1 MMSNELEKDQMTKI
15 QIAVAYH
22 KNSELVKND
31 CLLPIQVGK
40 ACSDIDLDMQGD
52 DTGDNISS
60 KNFGYAELTA
70 IYWLW
75 KNSKADI
82 KGLFHYRRFLDL
94 NVASEHWN
102 EDIYEYPLSDKFSS
116 STFLSQLNVSEENI
130 KTLLNKYHILT
141 RRKEDLHSWSNYS
154 VREHYAAEHHG
165 EHFEKA
171 LEIIKQD
178 YPEYYASAEKLANGH
193 TSYFTNVFIMKKEEF
208 NEYCSWM
215 FDILFKIEPTLNLY
229 DKTLAPNTKK
239 ARWAGFLGERLTA
252 IYIQKQI
259 DDGQKVGE
267 FPAVI
272 LTPNNDQKW
281 YECNT
286 YDTNLYVKSQEKKE
300 IIKNKENPKQ
310 PIISVC
316 IAAYN
321 VGKYIEKC
329 LSSVINQTLQ
339 NIEIIVVND
348 GSKDN
353 TLDIIKKFAEKDKRI
368 IIVDEV
374 NQGLGC
380 ARNSALKI
388 AKGKYIHFFDGD
400 DFIAPTFLEKMVS
413 RAEKEAADVV
423 ISNHICFDDVTGNEL
438 YRSTLPH
445 TLIGSHLNIKN
456 KPDLLMLP
464 CHVWDKIYLRKIV
477 ENFIFPDRAS
487 GEDIPFWY
495 QTILKAKSV
504 TILREPLYHY
514 RMNPNSVQ
522 TKAQNVLN
530 CFNNMKT
537 TEEFIA
543 SAPYQI
549 REYFEIF
556 KQTLIGHMMYRAR
569 IALASDK
576 TFRKEFYRETK
587 HFLRNNSVNLTEEMQ
602 KKKEWFYCDFALM
615 DKIKKCKSFKQF
627 ERIINIQT
635 SSQLLF
641 SIIKY
646 KIKSMFVS
654 KKRKAKCYFKI
665 NDAISKLKFPIEYRL
680 FGIKLFK
687 LSHKGNKYTLN
698 IIGLPLFKRDVLD
711 IYEKFYIIGIP
722 CVSRN
727 KIKTKVFGITIKNNI
742 DAYLIRTFDYLGWK
756 INDVHQES
764 FDYIGYQLNDVLPKR
779 LDNIENK
786 LNDLEN

>member
-1 MMSNELEKDQMTKI
+1 MMSNEVEKNEMTKI

-22 KNSELVKND
+22 KNSELIKND

-40 ACSDIDLDMQGD
+40 ACSDVDLDMQGD

-94 NVASEHWN
+94 NVASEHWA

-116 STFLSQLNVSEENI
+116 SVFLSQLDISEKNI
-130 KTLLNKYHILT
+130 KTLLGKYLILT

-286 YDTNLYVKSQEKKE
+286 YDTNLYVKKQEKKE
-300 IIKNKENPKQ
+300 IVKNKENPKQ

-339 NIEIIVVND
+339 NIEIVVVND

-368 IIVDEV
+368 IIINQK
-374 NQGLGC
+374 NQGLGNTRNRAIEK
-380 ARNSALKI
+380 AR
-388 AKGKYIHFFDGD
+388 GKYIHLMDAD
-400 DFIAPTFLEKMVS
+400 DYMDSTFLENMVKN
-413 RAEKEAADVV
+413 AEKYNSDLVLSTHRGIDEQTL
-423 ISNHICFDDVTGNEL
+423 NTL
-438 YRSTLPH
+438 YVSTLPH
-445 TLIGSHLNIKN
+445 TLIKSGFNLTNNI
-456 KPDLLMLP
+456 DILLVP
-464 CHVWDKIYLRKIV
+464 CHVWDKIYLKKLIQNTTFTS
-477 ENFIFPDRAS
+477 EG
-487 GEDIPFWY
+487 GEDIYFWY
-495 QTILKAKSV
+495 RTALKAKNVSV
-504 TILREPLYHY
+504 HRKCEYNY
-514 RMNPNSVQ
+514 RINTKSVQ
-522 TKAQNVLN
+522 SNANYALGVFKNLRRAQELLKETKNPDIIGM
-530 CFNNMKT
+530 FN
-537 TEEFIA
+537 
-543 SAPYQI
+543 
-549 REYFEIF
+549 IF
-556 KQTLIGHMMYRAR
+556 KDVLIGHMLYRAHTL
-569 IALASDK
+569 IEKDK
-576 TFRKEFYRETK
+576 KFRLEFYKNTK
-587 HFLRNNSVNLTEEMQ
+587 IFLDNKQLSSKLI
-602 KKKEWFYCDFALM
+602 KKKEWYWTDFALM

-627 ERIINIQT
+627 EKIINIQT

-641 SIIKY
+641 NIIKY

-654 KKRKAKCYFKI
+654 KKRKEKCYFKM
-665 NDAISKLKFPIEYRL
+665 NDAISKLKFPIEYKL

-698 IIGLPLFKRDVLD
+698 ILGLPLFKRDVLD
-711 IYEKFYIIGIP
+711 IYEKFYIIGVP

-742 DAYLIRTFDYLGWK
+742 DAYLIRTFDFLGWK
-756 INDVHQES
+756 INDVYQGS

-779 LDNIENK
+779 LDNIDNK
-786 LNDLEN
+786 LNELEK

>member
-1 MMSNELEKDQMTKI
+1 MSKI

-22 KNSELVKND
+22 KNSELIKND

-40 ACSDIDLDMQGD
+40 ACSDVDLDMQGD

-94 NVASEHWN
+94 NVASEHWA

-116 STFLSQLNVSEENI
+116 SVFLSQLDISEKNI
-130 KTLLNKYHILT
+130 KTLLDKYLILT

-178 YPEYYASAEKLANGH
+178 YPEYYASAKKLANGH
-193 TSYFTNVFIMKKEEF
+193 TSYFTNVFIMRKEEF

-286 YDTNLYVKSQEKKE
+286 YDANLYVKQQTKK
-300 IIKNKENPKQ
+300 ITITNNENSKQ

-321 VGKYIEKC
+321 VGKFLEKC
-329 LSSVINQTLQ
+329 LSSVTNQTLQ

-353 TLDIIKKFAEKDKRI
+353 TLDIIKKFAEQDKRI
-368 IIVDEV
+368 KIIDQE
-374 NQGLGC
+374 NQGLGNT
-380 ARNSALKI
+380 RNRAIKE
-388 AKGKYIHFFDGD
+388 AKGKYIHLMDAD
-400 DFIAPTFLEKMVS
+400 DYMDATFLENMVKN
-413 RAEKEAADVV
+413 AEKYNSDIVLSTHRGVDEQTLD
-423 ISNHICFDDVTGNEL
+423 TL
-438 YRSTLPH
+438 YVSTLPH
-445 TLIGSHLNIKN
+445 TLIQGKLNVKN
-456 KPDLLMLP
+456 NLDVLLVP
-464 CHVWDKIYLRKIV
+464 CHVWDKIYLKSLV
-477 ENFIFPDRAS
+477 EDITFTPEG
-487 GEDIPFWY
+487 GEDIYFWY
-495 QTILKAKSV
+495 RTILKANRVSIYRACKYNYRINSKSV
-504 TILREPLYHY
+504 QSNSKYALGVFKNLERAQILIFNTNNQEIIG
-514 RMNPNSVQ
+514 MFDIF
-522 TKAQNVLN
+522 KNVL
-530 CFNNMKT
+530 
-537 TEEFIA
+537 
-543 SAPYQI
+543 
-549 REYFEIF
+549 
-556 KQTLIGHMMYRAR
+556 LGHMLYRAR
-569 IALASDK
+569 LLIESDK
-576 TFRKEFYRETK
+576 KFRIEFYKNAKKFLEKNSLSET
-587 HFLRNNSVNLTEEMQ
+587 LE
-602 KKKEWFYCDFALM
+602 KKKYWYWTDFALM

-627 ERIINIQT
+627 EKIINIQ
-635 SSQLLF
+635 SSPQLLF
-641 SIIKY
+641 NIIRY
-646 KIKSMFVS
+646 GIKSIFVS
-654 KKRKAKCYFKI
+654 RKRKAKCYFKM

-756 INDVHQES
+756 INDVYQES

-786 LNDLEN
+786 LNDLGK

>member
-1 MMSNELEKDQMTKI
+1 MIKI
-15 QIAVAYH
+15 EIAVAYH

-31 CLLPIQVGK
+31 CLLPIQAGK

-52 DTGDNISS
+52 DTGDNISA

-94 NVASEHWN
+94 NVASKHCR
-102 EDIYEYPLSDKFSS
+102 EDVYEYPLSDKFSS
-116 STFLSQLNVSEENI
+116 SAFLSQLDISKENI
-130 KTLLNKYHILT
+130 KTLLDKYLILT
-141 RRKEDLHSWSNYS
+141 RRKEDLHAWSSYS
-154 VREHYAAEHHG
+154 VREHYVAEHHG

-178 YPEYYASAEKLANGH
+178 YPEYYTSAEKLANGH
-193 TSYFTNVFIMKKEEF
+193 TSYFTNVFIMKNDEF
-208 NEYCSWM
+208 NKYCSWI

-252 IYIQKQI
+252 VYIQKQI
-259 DDGQKVGE
+259 DDGRKVGE
-267 FPAVI
+267 FPTVI
-272 LTPNNDQKW
+272 LTPNSNQKW

-286 YDTNLYVKSQEKKE
+286 YDSDLYVKSQEKKE
-300 IIKNKENPKQ
+300 IIKNEENPRQ

-348 GSKDN
+348 GSKDG
-353 TLDIIKKFAEKDKRI
+353 TLDIIRNFAEKDERI
-368 IIVDEV
+368 IVIDQE

-380 ARNSALKI
+380 ARNSALKVV
-388 AKGKYIHFFDGD
+388 KGKYIHFLDGD
-400 DFIAPTFLEKMVS
+400 DFIASTFLEKMVE
-413 RAEKEAADVV
+413 RAEKKHADLV
-423 ISNHICFDDVTGNEL
+423 ISNHICFDDITGNEL

-445 TLIGSHLNIKN
+445 TLIGSYLNVKN
-456 KPDLLMLP
+456 TPDLLMLP
-464 CHVWDKIYLRKIV
+464 CHVWDKIYLRKVV
-477 ENFIFPDRAS
+477 ENFVFPNRSS

-495 QTILKAKSV
+495 QIIFKAKSV

-522 TKAQNVLN
+522 TKPQNVLN

-537 TEEFIA
+537 TEEYIA
-543 SAPYQI
+543 KAPYRI

-569 IALASDK
+569 IALVQDK
-576 TFRKEFYRETK
+576 NFRREFYKQTK
-587 HFLRNNSVNLTEEMQ
+587 CFLKNDSVNLTEDML
-602 KKKEWFYCDFALM
+602 KKREWFYCDFALM

-627 ERIINIQT
+627 ERIINIQ
-635 SSQLLF
+635 SSFQLLLN
-641 SIIKY
+641 ILRY
-646 KIKSMFVS
+646 RIKSMFVS
-654 KKRKAKCYFKI
+654 KKCKAKCYSKM
-665 NDAISKLKFPIEYRL
+665 NDAISKLKFPIEY
-680 FGIKLFK
+680 KLLGFK
-687 LSHKGNKYTLN
+687 IFKFTHKGNKYTLN
-698 IIGLPLFKRDVLD
+698 ILGLPLFKRDIFD

-722 CVSRN
+722 MVSRN
-727 KIKTKVFGITIKNNI
+727 KIKTKLFGITIKNDI
-742 DAYLIRTFDYLGWK
+742 DAYLIRTFDCLGWK
-756 INDVHQES
+756 INDVYQGN

-779 LDNIENK
+779 LDNIDNK
-786 LNDLEN
+786 LNELEK

>member
-1 MMSNELEKDQMTKI
+1 MMSNEVEKNEMTKI

-22 KNSELVKND
+22 KNSKLIKND

-52 DTGDNISS
+52 NTGDNISS

-116 STFLSQLNVSEENI
+116 SVFLSQLNISEENI
-130 KTLLNKYHILT
+130 KTLLNKYLIIT

-165 EHFEKA
+165 DHFEKA

-178 YPEYYASAEKLANGH
+178 YPEYYKSAEKLANGH
-193 TSYFTNVFIMKKEEF
+193 TSYFTNVFIMKKKEF
-208 NEYCSWM
+208 NKYCSWM

-300 IIKNKENPKQ
+300 IIKNKENPKH

-329 LSSVINQTLQ
+329 LSSVVNQTLQ

-368 IIVDEV
+368 IIINQK
-374 NQGLGC
+374 NQGLGNTRNNAIEK
-380 ARNSALKI
+380 AR
-388 AKGKYIHFFDGD
+388 GKYIHLMDAD
-400 DFIAPTFLEKMVS
+400 DYMDDTFLENMVKN
-413 RAEKEAADVV
+413 AEKYNSDLVLSTHKGVEEQTLDM
-423 ISNHICFDDVTGNEL
+423 L
-438 YRSTLPH
+438 YVSTLPH
-445 TLIGSHLNIKN
+445 TLLQGKIQVKN
-456 KPDLLMLP
+456 NSDVLLVP
-464 CHVWDKIYLRKIV
+464 CHVWDKIYLKTLIQDIPFTA
-477 ENFIFPDRAS
+477 EG
-487 GEDIPFWY
+487 GEDIYFWY
-495 QTILKAKSV
+495 RVILKAKDVS
-504 TILREPLYHY
+504 IHRSCEYNY
-514 RMNPNSVQ
+514 RINTKSVQ
-522 TKAQNVLN
+522 SNPKYALGVFKNLKRAQDLLE
-530 CFNNMKT
+530 KT
-537 TEEFIA
+537 NSPEIIGMF
-543 SAPYQI
+543 S
-549 REYFEIF
+549 IF
-556 KQTLIGHMMYRAR
+556 KDVLIGHMLYRAQ
-569 IALASDK
+569 ALIERDK
-576 TFRKEFYRETK
+576 KFRLDFYKNAKR
-587 HFLRNNSVNLTEEMQ
+587 FLDNKQLSSKLI
-602 KKKEWFYCDFALM
+602 KKKEWYWTDFALM
-615 DKIKKCKSFKQF
+615 DKIKKCKSFKKF
-627 ERIINIQT
+627 EKIINIQT
-635 SSQLLF
+635 TSQLLF
-641 SIIKY
+641 NIIKY
-646 KIKSMFVS
+646 KIKSMFVT
-654 KKRKAKCYFKI
+654 KKRKAKCYSKM
-665 NDAISKLKFPIEYRL
+665 NDAISKLKFPIEYKL

-698 IIGLPLFKRDVLD
+698 IIGLPLFKRDISD

-756 INDVHQES
+756 INDVYQGN

-786 LNDLEN
+786 LNDLEK